1 MQHWRH
7 LGPDIIDVDPTQ
19 VGMTVLHDLG
29 VQTVVIDR
37 YKMPGGNEREYTE
50 SVANALFAGQTA
62 TFADERITVYS
73 VTSPEAPQPYL
84 QLGPLNWGKLTEADG
99 VSYRAVGDGPAE
111 VLLRHTQ
118 RGAQV
123 VIAYQSDADGVVSST
138 DGDSWKLP
146 AAPNGGEMTVDLL
159 MGVDMLTFSAPSEQ
173 VRVTRLGVASP
184 C

>member
-1 MQHWRH
+1 
-7 LGPDIIDVDPTQ
+7 
-19 VGMTVLHDLG
+19 
-29 VQTVVIDR
+29 
-37 YKMPGGNEREYTE
+37 MPGGEEREYTE
-50 SVANALFAGQTA
+50 AVANALFAGQDA
-62 TFADERITVYS
+62 TFADERITVFS
-73 VTSPEAPQPYL
+73 VKPPESPQPYL
-84 QLGPLNWGKLTEADG
+84 ELGPLNWRPLTEADG

-173 VRVTRLGVASP
+173 VRVTRLALQVP
-184 C
+184 VD